1 MNDVFSSPE
10 RLSKTL
16 GYEFQSKKYLL
27 LALTHSSYAEEST
40 ASNERLEFL
49 GDRVLGLIVAEIL
62 LDRFPSEREGEIAR
76 RLSSIV
82 DKNSLAKIARSIEL
96 GKYIRVGSGD
106 LQAETHNT
114 PGVLADTMEALIGA
128 VYCDSGL
135 NDARALI
142 VSLWTPLIE
151 EASEPPVDPK
161 TRLQEW
167 AQKKQ
172 LGLPKYRILARVGP
186 DHQPVFTAEVSL
198 DSLGNGNGIGRSK
211 RTAEQNAAIK
221 LLELIGASDD

>member
-1 MNDVFSSPE
+1 MNDVFSPPE
-10 RLSKTL
+10 RLSMRL
-16 GYEFQSKKYLL
+16 GYEFRSNKYLL
-27 LALTHSSYAEEST
+27 LALTHSSHAEEAI

-49 GDRVLGLIVAEIL
+49 GDRVLGLIAAELL

-96 GKYIRVGSGD
+96 EKYLRVGSGD
-106 LQAETHNT
+106 LQLGTHKN
-114 PGVLADTMEALIGA
+114 PGILADTMEALIGA

-135 NDARALI
+135 NNARALI

-151 EASEPPVDPK
+151 EFCEPPVDPK

-167 AQKKQ
+167 AQRKR
-172 LGLPKYRILARVGP
+172 LGLPKYWVSGRAGP
-186 DHQPVFTAEVSL
+186 DHEPVFTVEVSVEG
-198 DSLGNGNGIGRSK
+198 LGSGTGIGQSK
-211 RTAEQNAAIK
+211 RAAEQIAAK
-221 LLELIGASDD
+221 HLLDHIGTGDD

>member
-1 MNDVFSSPE
+1 MNDVFSPPE
-10 RLSKTL
+10 RLSMRL
-16 GYEFQSKKYLL
+16 GYEFRSNKYLL
-27 LALTHSSYAEEST
+27 LALTHSSHAEEAI

-49 GDRVLGLIVAEIL
+49 GDRVLGLIGAELL

-96 GKYIRVGSGD
+96 EKYLRVGSGD
-106 LQAETHNT
+106 LQTGTHKN
-114 PGVLADTMEALIGA
+114 PGILADTMEALIGA

-135 NDARALI
+135 NNARALI

-151 EASEPPVDPK
+151 EFCEPPVDPK

-167 AQKKQ
+167 AQRKR
-172 LGLPKYRILARVGP
+172 LGLPKYWVSGRAGP
-186 DHQPVFTAEVSL
+186 DHKPVFTVEVSIEG
-198 DSLGNGNGIGRSK
+198 LGSGTGIGQSK
-211 RTAEQNAAIK
+211 RTAEQIAAK
-221 LLELIGASDD
+221 DLLDHIGTGDD

>member
-106 LQAETHNT
+106 LQAETQNN

-172 LGLPKYRILARVGP
+172 LGLPQYRILARVGP
-186 DHQPVFTAEVSL
+186 DHEPVFTVEVSL
-198 DSLGNGNGIGRSK
+198 DSLGNCTGIGRSK
-211 RTAEQNAAIK
+211 RTAEQNAATK
-221 LLELIGASDD
+221 LLELIGTSDD

>member
-1 MNDVFSSPE
+1 VNDVFSSPE

-27 LALTHSSYAEEST
+27 LALTHSSYAEEAT

-106 LQAETHNT
+106 LQVETHNN

-172 LGLPKYRILARVGP
+172 IGLPKYRILARIGP
-186 DHQPVFTAEVSL
+186 DHEPVFTVEVSL
-198 DSLGNGNGIGRSK
+198 DSLGNCTGIGRSK
-211 RTAEQNAAIK
+211 RTAEQNAATK

>member
-106 LQAETHNT
+106 LQAEIHNN

-172 LGLPKYRILARVGP
+172 IGLPKYRILARVGP
-186 DHQPVFTAEVSL
+186 DHEPVFTVEVSL
-198 DSLGNGNGIGRSK
+198 DSLGNGTGIGRSK
-211 RTAEQNAAIK
+211 RTAEQNAATK
-221 LLELIGASDD
+221 LLELIGTSDD

>member
-16 GYEFQSKKYLL
+16 GYEFQSKKYLT
-27 LALTHSSYAEEST
+27 LALTHSSYTEVAT

-76 RLSSIV
+76 RLSGIV

-106 LQAETHNT
+106 LQAEIHNN

-172 LGLPKYRILARVGP
+172 VGLPKYRILARVGP
-186 DHQPVFTAEVSL
+186 DHEPVFTVEVSL
-198 DSLGNGNGIGRSK
+198 DSLGNGTGIGRSK
-211 RTAEQNAAIK
+211 RTAEQNAATK
-221 LLELIGASDD
+221 LLELIGTSDD

>member
-1 MNDVFSSPE
+1 MNDVFSPPE
-10 RLSKTL
+10 RLSKSL
-16 GYEFQSKKYLL
+16 GYEFRSKKYLL
-27 LALTHSSYAEEST
+27 LALTHSSHAEEAI

-49 GDRVLGLIVAEIL
+49 GDRVLGLIVAELL

-96 GKYIRVGSGD
+96 EKYLRVGSGD
-106 LQAETHNT
+106 LQTGTHKN
-114 PGVLADTMEALIGA
+114 PGILADTMEALIGA

-135 NDARALI
+135 NNARALI

-151 EASEPPVDPK
+151 EFCEPPVDPK

-172 LGLPKYRILARVGP
+172 LGLPKYRVSGRAGP
-186 DHQPVFTAEVSL
+186 DHEPVFTVEVSL
-198 DSLGNGNGIGRSK
+198 DGLGNGIGIGQSK
-211 RTAEQNAAIK
+211 RTAEQIAAK
-221 LLELIGASDD
+221 DLLGHIGTGDD